1 MNLLV
6 VLYVIITVNRQM
18 NSRGCCIGK
27 DTETEREEE
36 RIFIVNKCFYN
47 IETGVSL
54 FFFTLLSTPSLIH
67 SDELTAAC
75 PPATP

>member
-18 NSRGCCIGK
+18 NSRGCCIGT
-27 DTETEREEE
+27 DTEIDWEEE

-47 IETGVSL
+47 IKT
-54 FFFTLLSTPSLIH
+54 
-67 SDELTAAC
+67 
-75 PPATP
+75 